1 MGLLSKL
8 FRKKRWTCIR
18 CGDFWEDLEVV
29 SEVDSPANYA
39 INDFKDVG
47 YKILK
52 CRGCGRYA
60 IVGSHPLFCSY
71 CAGDHDGVLV
81 TCEGKYRTYC
91 THCSE
96 LNGFEALRKDEKG
109 HFIEY
114 YRYTPRGELKC
125 AGITRVKLLPT
136 FSHNELVWK

>member
-1 MGLLSKL
+1 MIFTENMRLLSEL

-18 CGDFWEDLEVV
+18 CGDFGGDLEV
-29 SEVDSPANYA
+29 VDSPANYA
-39 INDFKDVG
+39 

-60 IVGSHPLFCSY
+60 IVGPPLFCSW

-81 TCEGKYRTYC
+81 TCEGTYRTYC

-109 HFIEY
+109 YFIEC
-114 YRYTPRGELKC
+114 YRYTSRGELKC

-136 FSHNELVWK
+136 FSHDELVWK